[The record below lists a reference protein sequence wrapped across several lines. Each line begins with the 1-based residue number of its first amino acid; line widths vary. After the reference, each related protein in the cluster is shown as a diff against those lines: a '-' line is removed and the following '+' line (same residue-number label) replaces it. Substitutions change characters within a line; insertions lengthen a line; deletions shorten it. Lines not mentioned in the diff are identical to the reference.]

1 MAVGSHDLSQA
12 EKEITVCKA
21 EQIYK
26 MTTQNGP
33 GWRKLSFW
41 VKIVV
46 ILWIYSVLQAVISF
60 SAWDKSCDSGTKEYK
75 YKTRRH
81 EDQLTPVLFVPLVY
95 LLNFCYFQMKIFCT
109 L

>member
-1 MAVGSHDLSQA
+1 MVYIWSSILHLAVGSHDLSQA

-46 ILWIYSVLQAVISF
+46 ILWICSTLQTVISV
-60 SAWDKSCDSGTKEYK
+60 SAWVNDVIQKPTEEK
-75 YKTRRH
+75 
-81 EDQLTPVLFVPLVY
+81 
-95 LLNFCYFQMKIFCT
+95 
-109 L
+109 